1 MSIPQDPAQENS
13 SSYYMPWVT
22 LACSAAAGV
31 FAYVMYKFQRTP
43 VMEKVEKKAL
53 ESLYTGDLDP
63 ALAALLPAEALLPP
77 KTLQNP
83 MTEKTFINHH
93 YGEKTK
99 DAVFFASRFSSIGR
113 FFNLNTFVPVRGDG
127 NCFVNAAA
135 AGLLNKI
142 NKDPSYL
149 GKLIAIIEA
158 YDTSHKIY
166 VQKDPSAQEEHHIN
180 FYKAGD
186 FRQVVYKLKQL
197 QPTLLFE
204 DDHFNAAFT
213 RILRYILTHSA
224 PQDAVSERCGTE
236 IDSIAVWD
244 LSRIFELNAKVAV
257 VEGATPADSQ
267 GPDSFLVTYG
277 DMNQSII
284 DTNQRYSD
292 TEKTADFVILRKSGH
307 FVCGY

>member
-1 MSIPQDPAQENS
+1 MSIPQDPSQQNS

-22 LACSAAAGV
+22 LACSLTAGV

-53 ESLYTGDLDP
+53 ESLNAGHLDP
-63 ALAALLPAEALLPP
+63 ALAALLPAEALQAP
-77 KTLQNP
+77 KSLQNP
-83 MTEKTFINHH
+83 MTEKTFIDHH
-93 YGEKTK
+93 YGGKTP
-99 DAVFFASRFSSIGR
+99 DAVFFATRFSSIGR
-113 FFNLNTFVPVRGDG
+113 FFKLNTFVPVRGDG

-149 GKLIAIIEA
+149 SKLIAIIEA
-158 YDTSHKIY
+158 YENSPEIY
-166 VQKDPSAQEEHHIN
+166 VQKDPSAKEDQHIN
-180 FYKAGD
+180 FYKTKD
-186 FRQVVYKLKQL
+186 FRQVVSKLTQL
-197 QPTLLFE
+197 HPTILFE

-224 PQDAVSERCGTE
+224 PEDAVSKRCGTE
-236 IDSIAVWD
+236 IDSTAVWD
-244 LSRIFELNAKVAV
+244 LSRIFDLNAKVAV
-257 VEGATPADSQ
+257 VEGPTPADSQ

-284 DTNQRYSD
+284 DTKQRHSD